1 MAFLACAKSD
11 GEEGRA
17 FCARTADGGASWDF
31 VGWMTP
37 EYDGWS
43 IMPSTVRL
51 PGGRLVSAVR
61 CRDKERSWLPVFASD
76 DQGRSWS
83 HLSEVSPDT
92 GGAGNP
98 AAMIA
103 LADGRLCCAYGVR
116 NAPYGIRARLS
127 EDGGS
132 TWGREIILRADGGCW
147 DLGYPRSVQRPD
159 GLVVTAYYFNE
170 HQSSERYIAA
180 TIWKP

>member
-1 MAFLACAKSD
+1 MGHVTVY
-11 GEEGRA
+11 GEPGR
-17 FCARTADGGASWDF
+17 FG
-31 VGWMTP
+31 GWMTP
-37 EYDGWS
+37 EYEGWS
-43 IMPSTVRL
+43 ITPSTVRL

-61 CRDKERSWLPVFASD
+61 CRDKKRSWLPVFASD

-83 HLSEVSPDT
+83 QLSEVSPDT

-103 LADGRLCCAYGVR
+103 LADGRLCCTYGVR
-116 NAPYGIRARLS
+116 NVPYGIRARLS

-132 TWGREIILRADGGCW
+132 TWDREIILRADGGCW
-147 DLGYPRSVQRPD
+147 DLGYPRTVHRPD
-159 GLVVTAYYFNE
+159 GRVVRAYYFND